1 MFCFVKCFTVVII
14 MFSIW
19 YLKVKTDVIGWRYCV
34 TEDSGAVGVL
44 VVFIIFLLISHAGT
58 TVHYCPLN

>member
-58 TVHYCPLN
+58 TVHCPLN